1 MEETVRARVKWL
13 VDHLNTYTT
22 AYEEGNS
29 LITDEEWDNYYFEL
43 VRYEKL
49 FPELIRSDSP
59 TQKVVYNIVNELKKV
74 KHNHLMLSLDKTKDI
89 EDVKKFLKGNSAVA
103 MLKMDG
109 LTVSL
114 TYKCGKLVAAETRGN
129 GEIGE
134 DIYHN
139 ALVIKSI
146 PKYIDYKNDL
156 IVDGEIICKYDDF
169 EPFSKEYKNPRN
181 FAAGSLR
188 LLDSKECEKR
198 HLTFVAWDII
208 DNENRYQIFEEKI
221 HFLKQLNFTVVNT
234 HILPVGLSTTDK
246 PLEEY
251 ITKTIDSLK
260 EEAKKANYPIDGLVF
275 KYDDCRYGE
284 SLGHTDH
291 HFRNG
296 LALKFY
302 DEAYESK
309 LIDIEWGLGRTGVIT
324 PVAIFESI
332 EIDGTEVSRASLHNL
347 SVLRE
352 TLNKP
357 YIGQKI
363 NVIKANMI
371 IPMIVSA
378 EKIAP
383 DEAIFIEQPKTC
395 SVCGAPLEV
404 KNNEGVKTLWCT
416 GEECSGKLLYRL
428 DHFCSKK
435 GLDIKGLSEN
445 TLNKLC
451 DKGWLNSLTDIY
463 KLKNHRDEWASMPGF
478 GAISVDKILEAIEKS
493 KECPFEKFLSAI
505 SIPLVGNKVA
515 KIIAEKV
522 KNYDTFIQM
531 IREGYNFSQWDSF
544 GEIMSNAILNFDYSE
559 ASKLC
564 ENYLHII
571 PTEKNT
577 DTALNGLIICVT
589 GKLHYF
595 KSRSKFAELIE
606 KHGGKVT
613 DSVSKK
619 TSILITNDT
628 GSGSAKATAA
638 QKLNI
643 PILSEDDFLNK
654 YNLKGE
660 I

>member
-1 MEETVRARVKWL
+1 MEDTIRAKVNWL
-13 VDHLNTYTT
+13 VDHLNTYTA
-22 AYEEGNS
+22 AYEKGNS
-29 LITDEEWDNYYFEL
+29 PITDKEWDNYYFEL
-43 VRYEKL
+43 VKYEKL
-49 FPELIRSDSP
+49 FPELVRSDSP
-59 TQKVVYNIVNELKKV
+59 TQKIIYNVVNELKKV

-89 EDVKKFLKGNSAVA
+89 EEVKKFLKGKSAVA

-114 TYKCGKLVAAETRGN
+114 TYKGGKLVAAETRGN
-129 GEIGE
+129 GEVGE

-146 PKYIDYKNDL
+146 PKRIDYEGDL
-156 IVDGEIICKYDDF
+156 IVDGEIICRYNDF
-169 EPFSKEYKNPRN
+169 EPFSNDYKNPRN

-208 DNENRYQIFEEKI
+208 DSKNTYKIFEEKI
-221 HFLKQLNFTVVNT
+221 YLLQRLNFIVVNT
-234 HILPVGLSTTDK
+234 HILPAGLATTDK
-246 PLEEY
+246 LFEEY
-251 ITKTIDSLK
+251 MTKTVNSLK

-275 KYDDCRYGE
+275 KYEDCEYGE

-302 DEAYESK
+302 DETYESK
-309 LIDIEWGLGRTGVIT
+309 LIDIEWGLGRTGVLT
-324 PVAIFESI
+324 PVAIFEPI
-332 EIDGTEVSRASLHNL
+332 EIDGTAVSRASLHNL
-347 SVLRE
+347 SVLKE
-352 TLNKP
+352 ILNKP
-357 YIGQKI
+357 YKGQKI
-363 NVIKANMI
+363 SVIKANMI
-371 IPMIVSA
+371 IPMIVLA

-383 DEAIFIEQPKTC
+383 DNVDFIEQPNTC
-395 SVCGAPLEV
+395 SICGAPLEV
-404 KNNEGVKTLWCT
+404 KNNEGVETLWCT
-416 GEECSGKLLYRL
+416 SRECSGKLLYRL

-451 DKGWLNSLTDIY
+451 DKGWLDSLADIY
-463 KLKNHRDEWASMPGF
+463 ELKNYRDEWVSMTGF
-478 GAISVDKILEAIEKS
+478 GAVSVDKILEAIEKS
-493 KECPFEKFLSAI
+493 KECSFENFLSAI
-505 SIPLVGNKVA
+505 SIPLIGNKVA

-522 KNYDTFIQM
+522 KDYDTFRNM
-531 IREGYNFSQWDSF
+531 VEEGYDFSQWDSF
-544 GEIMSNAILNFDYSE
+544 GEKMSNAILNFDYTE
-559 ASKLC
+559 ASKLY
-564 ENYLHII
+564 EKYLHVL
-571 PTEKNT
+571 PTEKKT
-577 DTALNGLIICVT
+577 DTALNELIVCVT

-595 KSRSKFAELIE
+595 KSRSKFAELVE

-613 DSVSKK
+613 DSISKK
-619 TSILITNDT
+619 TSILVTNDA